1 MCVKDKKCET
11 WISLESCGIS
21 VEGCLRNHAWVNEMN
36 RINNVVPCN
45 QSVFAPMIYVDLP
58 HIKITCI
65 RNVAHGNFGYIDLAK
80 METHEGVKEIYVKRP
95 IIHGTSLISEACI
108 QKIVGESLE
117 NAHFSKGAPKVL
129 RIFKL
134 RDGSVC
140 FAMEQIIGACTLDV
154 YLDKLPTNQL
164 PAAII
169 DCIIQLCV
177 MKWHLHNEIG
187 MNHRDLK
194 PSNCLIVEYAEPET
208 KFITIDKEILELS
221 SKRSL
226 TLIDFG
232 FACIGNNVSHVAD
245 VSLSTVYPKSD
256 PCPKVGRDMF
266 LFLGLLY
273 IDYHIY
279 FPSRLIQLFE
289 SWLQE
294 PGSNFC
300 KFMRTDKEN
309 SKKWLYFITGNEDI
323 VRFNSCPKRI
333 ISDLR
338 TFL

>member
-11 WISLESCGIS
+11 WISLESVGIP
-21 VEGCLRNHAWVNEMN
+21 VEGCLRNREWLHQINEMH
-36 RINNVVPCN
+36 VPCN
-45 QSVFAPMIYVDLP
+45 QPSFLSNIYVNLP

-80 METHEGVKEIYVKRP
+80 VETAEGVKEVYVKRP

-108 QKIVGESLE
+108 QKMVGESLE
-117 NAHFSKGAPKVL
+117 AAHFPKGAPKVI

-134 RDGSVC
+134 LDGSVC
-140 FAMEQIIGACTLDV
+140 FAMEQIMGACTLDV
-154 YLDKLPTNQL
+154 YLDSIPPNQL
-164 PAAII
+164 PAVII
-169 DCIIQLCV
+169 DCIIQLCA

-194 PSNCLIVEYAEPET
+194 PSNCLIVECVPET
-208 KFITIDKEILELS
+208 KFITIDNHILELS
-221 SKRSL
+221 TKHSL

-232 FACIGNNVSHVAD
+232 FACIGNNKTYAAD
-245 VSLSTVYPKSD
+245 LSLSTVYPKAD

-279 FPSRLIQLFE
+279 FPSRLIHLFE

-294 PGSNFC
+294 PGSKLC
-300 KFMRTDKEN
+300 HFMKTDKEN

-338 TFL
+338 SFC